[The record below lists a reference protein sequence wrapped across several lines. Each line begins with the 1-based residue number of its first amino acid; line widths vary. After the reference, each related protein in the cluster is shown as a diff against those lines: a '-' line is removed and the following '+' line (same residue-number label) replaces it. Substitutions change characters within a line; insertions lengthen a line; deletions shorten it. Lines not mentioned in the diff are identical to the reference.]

1 MIRDHA
7 ATGSVE
13 KMCRTYEVSRSGY
26 YSWIKRPEG
35 NRRIENS
42 GLKQLIKEI
51 FDEFRGLYGAPRIRI
66 ELLKKGIKTSRK
78 RVATIMKRAGL
89 RARHKRRFKVTTDSK
104 HNFRVE
110 PNLLNRDFSTGLPNR
125 TWLSDI
131 TYVSTGEGWL
141 YLAATMDLYSRKIVG
156 WSMDRTMTRKLTIDA
171 LEMAVKRRDPQ
182 GGLLHHSDRG
192 TQYASDEFRDIL
204 GRYGMTCSMSR
215 KGNCWDNAPMES
227 FFHSLKTEL
236 IYRCRLR
243 TREQAKR
250 AIFEYIEIFYNRKRL
265 HSSLGYLSPEEFE
278 IQTLL
283 CVA

>member
-236 IYRCRLR
+236 IYRCRFR

>member
-66 ELLKKGIKTSRK
+66 ELLKTGIKTSRK

-192 TQYASDEFRDIL
+192 THQYASDEFRDIL

-215 KGNCWDNAPMES
+215 KGNCWDNALMES
-227 FFHSLKTEL
+227 FFHSLRTEL
-236 IYRCRLR
+236 IYRCRFR

-250 AIFEYIEIFYNRKRL
+250 AI
-265 HSSLGYLSPEEFE
+265 
-278 IQTLL
+278 
-283 CVA
+283 